1 MGRKKIEI
9 RPLTDERNRNVT
21 FLKRKAGLMK
31 KAWELSVL
39 CGADVNILIFNVAGK
54 AYEFSS
60 KELDEEI
67 DRYMDYEGM
76 IERRRAPEFAAMAL
90 AGEDEEDEDED
101 EPSNRRGST
110 SKAGANA
117 ANANAGANGAAPRS
131 LKGKESFK
139 ARTPRHSGGG
149 EKGRH
154 SKSRSGKSRRRKERS
169 ESEKRSFIDSILSE
183 SETSD
188 SSDETDSRKRR
199 KEKEKERRERRKE
212 EERYHQHDKNSD
224 ALQYAMNMH
233 SSHPQAHAHAQTQQ
247 DPRYAHIHANAHPQH
262 LHAGRER
269 YYDVIEGGSRH
280 PSSLPVDIP
289 QLPKLPSDGP
299 AYRSAMT
306 SGLGSNPT
314 QTQYYGTSSTSSSSL
329 PQSEYLSTS
338 NSNLALGQHQFHQQ
352 GYSSLSSSSN
362 FPPPNLSAESPC
374 HSLLPAQSFVSPTS
388 AAQQGS
394 YGNIQWNEQLIAKYA
409 EFQLQQNH
417 QRQQRLL
424 LERQRHQLQ
433 QMGVPVDERSLLD
446 EIFGGGGGGGNT
458 TQSQAQTPSAETYN
472 NASTVGTSSSMILPL
487 ELDDSLEAGP
497 GQAQTHQGQGQG
509 DFIWPLASGPASG
522 SGTGT
527 GTGTETNHHTPNV
540 NSIDDPQDQFTGI
553 GLSRQQNPR
562 AALPN
567 EGIAWG
573 VQDGYNVDREELNLP
588 SPISNGNGGVY
599 EGKRKIRREDSDMS
613 LKRIRM

>member
-90 AGEDEEDEDED
+90 AGEDEEDEDDE
-101 EPSNRRGST
+101 EPSNRRAST
-110 SKAGANA
+110 SKAGTNSANA
-117 ANANAGANGAAPRS
+117 VNANGAAPRS

-139 ARTPRHSGGG
+139 ARTPRHGSGD
-149 EKGRH
+149 KGKH
-154 SKSRSGKSRRRKERS
+154 SKSKSKTRRRKERS
-169 ESEKRSFIDSILSE
+169 ESEKRSFIDSILSDSE
-183 SETSD
+183 SSD
-188 SSDETDSRKRR
+188 PSDETDSRRR
-199 KEKEKERRERRKE
+199 RKEKERRERRKE
-212 EERYHQHDKNSD
+212 EERYHHHDKNSE

-233 SSHPQAHAHAQTQQ
+233 SSHSHGQPHQ
-247 DPRYAHIHANAHPQH
+247 DPRYAQH

-269 YYDVIEGGSRH
+269 YYEVDGSGRH
-280 PSSLPVDIP
+280 PNSLPLDIP
-289 QLPKLPSDGP
+289 QLPKLPSDGAP
-299 AYRSAMT
+299 YRASMT
-306 SGLGSNPT
+306 SGLGNNP
-314 QTQYYGTSSTSSSSL
+314 QTQVYYGTSSTPL
-329 PQSEYLSTS
+329 PSNQYIS
-338 NSNLALGQHQFHQQ
+338 NSNVGQ
-352 GYSSLSSSSN
+352 YSV
-362 FPPPNLSAESPC
+362 PPPNLSSESPF
-374 HSLLPAQSFVSPTS
+374 PPQSYVSS
-388 AAQQGS
+388 SSGINQQNN

-446 EIFGGGGGGGNT
+446 EIFGGGGGGSNGN
-458 TQSQAQTPSAETYN
+458 QNNQTPGNSNESYHN
-472 NASTVGTSSSMILPL
+472 NSSTVTSSSMILPL
-487 ELDDSLEAGP
+487 ELDEVQSSSNNSINQQSTTT
-497 GQAQTHQGQGQG
+497 GQQN
-509 DFIWPLASGPASG
+509 DFIWPIGPGPGPGHGHG
-522 SGTGT
+522 SNSTT
-527 GTGTETNHHTPNV
+527 TTPNPIEDSQGQV
-540 NSIDDPQDQFTGI
+540 QGQEQFTGI
-553 GLSRQQNPR
+553 GLSRQQNTR
-562 AALPN
+562 SALPN

-573 VQDGYNVDREELNLP
+573 VQDGYNIDREEINLP
-588 SPISNGNGGVY
+588 SPISNGSGIVSGY
-599 EGKRKIRREDSDMS
+599 EISKRKLRREDSDLS
-613 LKRIRM
+613 LKRVRM